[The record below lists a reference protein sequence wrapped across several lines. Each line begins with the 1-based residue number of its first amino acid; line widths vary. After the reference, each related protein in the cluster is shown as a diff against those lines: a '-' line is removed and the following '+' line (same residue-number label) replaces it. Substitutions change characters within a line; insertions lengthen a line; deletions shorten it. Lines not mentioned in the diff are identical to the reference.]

1 MYVLEVD
8 WKACAKW
15 LHLPEEAHEALKTL
29 FHQKTSNLQLHDFI
43 QNRLKI
49 QEGSNM
55 FEGNHIV
62 LSFIWNVIHYV

>member
-1 MYVLEVD
+1 
-8 WKACAKW
+8 
-15 LHLPEEAHEALKTL
+15 
-29 FHQKTSNLQLHDFI
+29 
-43 QNRLKI
+43 LKI